1 MKAGRKQIYDWASM
15 KVGDSIDIEIGERD
29 PKTLSASILGSAKY
43 YRRKENYR
51 RKERSFEVTSKT
63 INGVIRVWRIG

>member
-29 PKTLSASILGSAKY
+29 PKTLSASILGSARY
-43 YRRKENYR
+43 YRRKE
-51 RKERSFEVTSKT
+51 KSFEVTTKYFKDKN
-63 INGVIRVWRIG
+63 IIRVWRIG